1 MSAILLL
8 YLARTKIILANQSWK
23 GQTRSTTDEKEI
35 QRWLGLLC
43 LHPTLHSLTFLSSL
57 WSFFFLS
64 SQYVSIVVRST
75 EVSLLLY
82 LIIAKNM
89 NYFFFCYVN
98 SEQVHNH
105 IPIGIGIVLMQ
116 RGRRSKTKRNET
128 KRNDTKEL
136 LTIPPWPL
144 QLKKESAVA
153 WIYLSIRILRL
164 QKTWAIQ
171 SLLWSSFYIPGREYE
186 VFPSFIRCPPWW
198 NIASSICIKFHVPKP
213 TCEKNSNADKQ
224 SYCRQ

>member
-35 QRWLGLLC
+35 QWWLGWLC

-75 EVSLLLY
+75 FVIIIFNYRQKHELSTSSFVTSTQNKYTITFQSELVLY
-82 LIIAKNM
+82 W
-89 NYFFFCYVN
+89 C
-98 SEQVHNH
+98 SEEED
-105 IPIGIGIVLMQ
+105 P
-116 RGRRSKTKRNET
+116 KRNET

-186 VFPSFIRCPPWW
+186 IFPSFIRCPPWW